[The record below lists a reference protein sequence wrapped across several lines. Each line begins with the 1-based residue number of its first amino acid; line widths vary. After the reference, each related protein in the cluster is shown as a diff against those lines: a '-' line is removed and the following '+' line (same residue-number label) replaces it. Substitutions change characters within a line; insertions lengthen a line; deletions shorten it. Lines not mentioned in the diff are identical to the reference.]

1 MRWGQGLPSQEEGF
15 EDTREQLAGCTG
27 ASLSTAGGF
36 GKGETGWGSVL
47 PSNSHILPQVCGW
60 RKDVSTGTWRE
71 LPEPLPELGGGV
83 GGSRGDLGPACRV
96 PHCGMSFLLLH
107 TVCAHVCVF
116 LCAHV
121 LGPLMRTVVVMGVQ
135 RPGKQ
140 QLSSWGSRGFQTSRK
155 VPITFR
161 YTPSS
166 WTDCCNDHICQNWPK
181 LALVSNILFCI
192 PPHGMPFFPLKAQH

>member
-1 MRWGQGLPSQEEGF
+1 MARGRLDG
-15 EDTREQLAGCTG
+15 DRCYLATVTSCHRSVAGG
-27 ASLSTAGGF
+27 KMSPRARGGNSLSLSLS
-36 GKGETGWGSVL
+36 W
-47 PSNSHILPQVCGW
+47 
-60 RKDVSTGTWRE
+60 
-71 LPEPLPELGGGV
+71 GGV

-166 WTDCCNDHICQNWPK
+166 WADCCNDHICQNWPK